1 MKKRSFKSIA
11 LLLLLCNLLS
21 PTKVANAA
29 SVQPS
34 TSPVVTS
41 TYSVMNQVA
50 TINLDITS
58 KNNIKSL
65 VYAQG
70 EIESVDAPDWDIIG
84 IDITGD
90 TSFEVIESG
99 IYSILAKDS
108 KGNASISYVNVDLE
122 FRAVW
127 ISYLE
132 FSSTGYASEEVF
144 RKKVDE
150 MFDNVASMNMNAV
163 VVQVRPFSDAMYKS
177 YYFPWSKYVSGTQGK
192 APSFDPMEVMIEEAH
207 EKGLEFHAWINP
219 YRITTNS
226 TDVKA
231 LASNHPAR
239 KWLTD
244 SNKANDRNV
253 LIYGGNLY
261 YNPASTAAQGLI
273 VKGVKEIVQ
282 KYDVDGIHFDDYFYP
297 SLGNNYAT
305 VFDAKEY
312 EAYKKSAKAKGQTVL
327 SIADWRR
334 NNVNTLVKNVYT
346 VINKVDPDVEF
357 GISPAG
363 YYDKLMMDDRYYVD
377 VNTWLSKD
385 GYVDYIC
392 PQLYWSF
399 EHKTYPYM
407 DALEKWLSLRTN
419 SSVKMYVG
427 IPVYKTG
434 SNEDA
439 DFKKNTAILKEMVE
453 CGRDS
458 EMVDGFMFFRYAF
471 FNNKTTSKAVT
482 ILLDYLSENPM

>member
-1 MKKRSFKSIA
+1 MKKRKFKFLA
-11 LLLLLCNLLS
+11 LLLLLCSLLS
-21 PTKVANAA
+21 PIKYANAA
-29 SVQPS
+29 STDTTAGPMIS
-34 TSPVVTS
+34 S
-41 TYSVMNQVA
+41 TYTVMNQVA
-50 TINLDITS
+50 TVKLDISS
-58 KNNIKSL
+58 KTDIKKL
-65 VYAQG
+65 IYAQG
-70 EIESVDAPDWDIIG
+70 EISSVDSPDWDIIG
-84 IDITGD
+84 IDITGE

-99 IYSILAKDS
+99 IYSILAQDS
-108 KGNASISYVNVDLE
+108 NGNYSLSYVNVDLE

-132 FSSTGYASEEVF
+132 FNSTGYATEAAF
-144 RKKVDE
+144 RKQVDE
-150 MFDNVASMNMNAV
+150 MFTNVVDMNMNAV
-163 VVQVRPFSDAMYKS
+163 VVQIRPYSDAMYKS
-177 YYFPWSKYVSGTQGK
+177 YYFPWSKYASGTQGK
-192 APSFDPMEVMIEEAH
+192 APTFDPMEVMIEIAH

-226 TDVKA
+226 TDVSA

-244 SNKANDRNV
+244 NNKANDRNV
-253 LIYGGNLY
+253 LIYNGNLY
-261 YNPASTAAQGLI
+261 YNPASAQVRGLI

-282 KYDVDGIHFDDYFYP
+282 RYDVDGIHFDDYFYP
-297 SLGNNYAT
+297 ALGNNYKT

-312 EAYKKSAKAKGQTVL
+312 DTYKKNATAKGEIVL

-334 NNVNTLVKNVYT
+334 NNVNTLVKDVYT
-346 VINKVDPDVEF
+346 VINKVDPSVEF

-377 VNTWLSKD
+377 VNTWLSND

-399 EHKTYPYM
+399 EHKTYPYL
-407 DALEKWLSLRTN
+407 DALEKWLDLRT
-419 SSVKMYVG
+419 STSVKVYVG
-427 IPVYKTG
+427 IPVYKAG
-434 SNEDA
+434 SNEDT

-458 EMVDGFMFFRYAF
+458 GMVDGYMFFRYGF
-471 FNNKTTSKAVT
+471 FNNKTTRKAVNV
-482 ILLDYLSENPM
+482 LLDYLSENPM

>member
-1 MKKRSFKSIA
+1 MKKRILKILA
-11 LLLLLCNLLS
+11 LLLLISSVLS
-21 PTKVANAA
+21 PAQYANAA
-29 SVQPS
+29 NTESATGPQI
-34 TSPVVTS
+34 TS

-50 TINLDITS
+50 TVNLDISS
-58 KNNIKSL
+58 KSNIKKL
-65 VYAQG
+65 IYAQG
-70 EIESVDAPDWDIIG
+70 EINIVDSTDWDIIG
-84 IDITGD
+84 IDITGE

-99 IYSILAKDS
+99 IYSILAQDT
-108 KGNASISYVNVDLE
+108 KGVLSISYVNVNLE

-132 FSSTGYASEEVF
+132 FNSSGYATEETF
-144 RKKVDE
+144 RKQVDE
-150 MFDNVASMNMNAV
+150 MFTNVASMNMNAV
-163 VVQVRPFSDAMYKS
+163 VVQVRPFSDAMYNS
-177 YYFPWSKYVSGTQGK
+177 YYFPWSKYASGTQGK
-192 APSFDPMEVMIEEAH
+192 APSFDPMNVMIEVAH

-219 YRITTNS
+219 YRVTTNS

-244 SNKANDRNV
+244 NNKANDRNV
-253 LIYGGNLY
+253 LIYGGNMY
-261 YNPASTAAQGLI
+261 YNPASAQVRGLI

-297 SLGNNYAT
+297 SLGNNYKT
-305 VFDAKEY
+305 VFDAPEY
-312 EAYKKSAKAKGQTVL
+312 EAYKKDAMTKGTTVL

-334 NNVNTLVKNVYT
+334 NNVNTLVKDVYT
-346 VINKVDPDVEF
+346 VINKVDSSVEF

-377 VNTWLSKD
+377 VKTWLSND

-407 DALEKWLSLRTN
+407 DALEKWLDLRKS
-419 SSVKMYVG
+419 SSVKVYVG
-427 IPVYKTG
+427 IPLYKAG

-458 EMVDGFMFFRYAF
+458 SMVDGYMFFRYAF
-471 FNNKTTSKAVT
+471 FYNKTTSKAVNV
-482 ILLDYLSENPM
+482 LLDYLSENPF